1 VAELAPTVGVLA
13 ACRALG
19 VARATFYRRRPAAVE
34 GGRPG
39 RGAAGPRRPSPRAL
53 SAAERRGVLDALH
66 SARFCDAA
74 PAEVYA
80 TLLDEG
86 VYLASERTMY
96 RLLAAEGEA
105 GERRAQ
111 RARPA
116 YAKPELLAT
125 APNQVWSWDITKLL
139 GPATWTYFYLYVLLD
154 IYSRYVTGWLL
165 AEREQAALAERLI
178 AEAAAQQGIPAGQLT
193 LHADRG
199 SAMTSKPVALLLA
212 DLGITKTHGRP
223 HVSNDN
229 PFSEAQFKTLK
240 YRPDFPARF
249 GSLEA
254 ARAFCQGFFPWY
266 NHAHRHAGLG
276 LLPPAVVHY
285 GQAESV
291 RAARQTVLAGAYA
304 RHPERFVRRPPAPPP
319 LPTAAWINPPPHR
332 ATPPPTPT
340 SSSPSPPVLA
350 TVGSVSNALPFVSQ
364 TP

>member
-1 VAELAPTVGVLA
+1 VADLAPTVGVLA

-39 RGAAGPRRPSPRAL
+39 RGAAGPPRPSPRAL

-66 SARFCDAA
+66 SDRFCDAA

-111 RARPA
+111 RAHPA

-125 APNQVWSWDITKLL
+125 APNRVWSWDITRLL
-139 GPATWTYFYLYVLLD
+139 GPKTWTYFYLYVLLD

-165 AEREQAALAERLI
+165 ADREQAALAEGLI
-178 AEAAAQQGIPAGQLT
+178 AEAAARQGIAAGQLT

-199 SAMTSKPVALLLA
+199 GPMTSKPVALLLA
-212 DLGITKTHGRP
+212 DLGITKTHARP

-229 PFSEAQFKTLK
+229 PYSEAQFKTLK

-249 GSLEA
+249 ESLEA
-254 ARAFCQGFFPWY
+254 ARAHCRAFFPWY
-266 NHAHRHAGLG
+266 NHDHRHAGLG
-276 LLPPAVVHY
+276 LLPPAVVHF
-285 GQAESV
+285 GQAEAFH
-291 RAARQTVLAGAYA
+291 AARQTVLAAAYA
-304 RHPERFVRRPPAPPP
+304 RHPERFVRRAPTPPP
-319 LPTAAWINPPPHR
+319 VPTAAWINPPPR
-332 ATPPPTPT
+332 PPTAPAQT
-340 SSSPSPPVLA
+340 SSSSQPLA
-350 TVGSVSNALPFVSQ
+350 PAAVGTVSNSLLLVSQ